1 MVCCINCF
9 ADTFLIDK
17 IQGFNEIGDCEY
29 CGSEDVNI
37 IPIVELVVDFEKF
50 MSIYGETT
58 HGEHFHYEMHCPAD
72 YGDSLENLV
81 QEDWNVFSDET
92 NQNSL
97 LFDILNYYCSPED
110 SYDSTNLYSKHIH
123 SFSSYSSTDTW
134 LDFANAIKTKNRY
147 FPNVNILEY
156 LKDLLSEKVISFNST
171 HTFYRA
177 REGVHKIN
185 EMGPPPYSLST
196 HGRANPKGIPYLYVA
211 TNELTCIAE
220 IRPWVGEIITLA
232 KITPLSSIK
241 VIDLSIS
248 TTIESPFLVK
258 DLRNS
263 VEALNLINQLSKELS
278 KPVSP
283 NDSYLEYIP
292 TQFLA
297 ESIKQLGYDGL
308 VYRSSLGNEKNVV
321 FFDPQKIETTHVKQ
335 VKLNYV
341 GYDYSD
347 VK

>member
-1 MVCCINCF
+1 LEC
-9 ADTFLIDK
+9 LI
-17 IQGFNEIGDCEY
+17 
-29 CGSEDVNI
+29 
-37 IPIVELVVDFEKF
+37 
-50 MSIYGETT
+50 
-58 HGEHFHYEMHCPAD
+58 
-72 YGDSLENLV
+72 

-97 LFDILNYYCSPED
+97 LFDILNFHISYED
-110 SYDSTNLYSKHIH
+110 SYDSSNLYSKHID

-134 LDFANAIKTKNRY
+134 FDFAYALKTENRY
-147 FPNVNILEY
+147 FPNVNILDE
-156 LKDLLSEKVISFNST
+156 LKDLLPERVINFDTT
-171 HTFYRA
+171 HTFFRA
-177 REGVHKIN
+177 REGKHKID

-220 IRPWVGEIITLA
+220 IRPWVGAIISIAT
-232 KITPLSSIK
+232 IHPISPLK
-241 VIDLSIS
+241 VIDLSKK
-248 TTIESPFLVK
+248 TKIESPFTVE
-258 DLRNS
+258 DLKS
-263 VEALNLINQLSKELS
+263 SIEASNLLNQLSYELS

-321 FFDPQKIETTHVKQ
+321 LFDFKKINTAHVHQ
-335 VKLNYV
+335 VELQYI
-341 GYDYSD
+341 GYQYSNI
-347 VK
+347 K